1 MAVKKR
7 SKKSARDIVS
17 AKRKVSKEEFTQAE
31 SIPKTSYVKKFKK
44 SILIILVIIIIS
56 VVLAVLF
63 YFKGLFIAAMVNG
76 QPIARI
82 ALIQELERKDGK
94 KVLSSLVTQTLILQE
109 AQKKQVEIN
118 QKEVDEQITKIEN
131 SFKKRGQNLDQGLT
145 AQGLTRKDFI
155 TQIRIQKLVEK
166 MLAKDVKVTDK
177 EVEDYVEK
185 NKNNIPKDMKPE
197 EVTSS
202 ARQQLEQ
209 QKLGEKFQPWLQKLQ
224 SSAKIQYFV
233 NY

>member
-1 MAVKKR
+1 MAVRKR
-7 SKKSARDIVS
+7 SKRTTRDIVDTES
-17 AKRKVSKEEFTQAE
+17 NVLQEELTQVE
-31 SIPKTSYVKKFKK
+31 SNQKASSGKQFEKK
-44 SILIILVIIIIS
+44 ILIFLIIII
-56 VVLAVLF
+56 AGIVLF
-63 YFKGLFIAAMVNG
+63 YFKGLFIAALVNG
-76 QPIARI
+76 QPITRI
-82 ALIQELERKDGK
+82 SLVQELERKDGK
-94 KVLSSLVTQTLILQE
+94 RVLSSLVTQILILQE
-109 AQKKQVEIN
+109 AQKKQVDVS
-118 QKEVDEQITKIEN
+118 QKEIDEQV
-131 SFKKRGQNLDQGLT
+131 KKVEDSLKKQGQNLDAAVT
-145 AQGLTRKDFI
+145 IQGLTRKDFI
-155 TQIRIQKLVEK
+155 TQIKLQKLVEK

-197 EVTSS
+197 DAKMS